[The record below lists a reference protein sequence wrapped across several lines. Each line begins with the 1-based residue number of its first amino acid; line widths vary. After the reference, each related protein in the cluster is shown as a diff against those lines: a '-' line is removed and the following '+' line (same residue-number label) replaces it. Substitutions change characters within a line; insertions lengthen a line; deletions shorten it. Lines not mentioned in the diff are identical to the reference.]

1 MNASDFK
8 GEAGAPYITV
18 LDDNSR
24 PLTLRLCVLQG
35 SSVNGGAIEKFH
47 SLLIK

>member
-1 MNASDFK
+1 MNASDFQ

-18 LDDNSR
+18 LDNNGR